1 MREEYPRPELVRK
14 QWMNLNGEWDFA
26 FDFGVSGVEM
36 YFFDNRN
43 KGYRFAELAAQQ
55 FVKKINVP
63 FCPESKLSGICYTNF
78 IGACCYR
85 KAVKIPSD
93 WNGRIILH
101 FEAAFHT
108 TYVTVNG
115 DYVGSHKGG
124 YTPFSFDITEC
135 VKNGEAEIF
144 VYCIGDSRNPR
155 QPSGKQ
161 SMTKNSVLC
170 TYTRCTGIWQTVWL
184 ECVPKT
190 YLMKIKTDADLDNAC
205 LYAHLQFS
213 LLGQKSI
220 MLVASLNGKE
230 MGRITARTTSKEL
243 TVRLP
248 LNEVHPWSVGNP
260 VLYDLKILVE
270 TEHGVDCAESYFGM
284 RKLEWDDKGFLL
296 NGKRICLRMVLDQGY
311 YREGIYTAPT
321 AEALVRDI
329 EISQNLGFNGAR
341 LHQKVF
347 ERRFLYECDKRGY
360 LVWDEYPNWGF
371 DYTTDSGLQYYLNEW
386 METVERDYNHPCVV
400 AWVPLN
406 ETYWDVFGRKAS
418 EDFTRQLYLE
428 TKRFDASRPCV
439 DASGGWHVL
448 TDIFDTHDYIQDS
461 EKFKRCYAKFND
473 GEIYNQ
479 EEGYSNK
486 YGGQMFCLSEYG
498 AIRRGNEGEAAK
510 SEEEFCKRFVS
521 FADPFLSNSR
531 MAGFWYTQLY
541 DVEQEQNGL
550 YDYDRNPRFS
560 EETTNKICAALRKM
574 SAVEKE

>member
-1 MREEYPRPELVRK
+1 M
-14 QWMNLNGEWDFA
+14 
-26 FDFGVSGVEM
+26 
-36 YFFDNRN
+36 
-43 KGYRFAELAAQQ
+43 
-55 FVKKINVP
+55 
-63 FCPESKLSGICYTNF
+63 
-78 IGACCYR
+78 
-85 KAVKIPSD
+85 
-93 WNGRIILH
+93 
-101 FEAAFHT
+101 
-108 TYVTVNG
+108 
-115 DYVGSHKGG
+115 
-124 YTPFSFDITEC
+124 
-135 VKNGEAEIF
+135 
-144 VYCIGDSRNPR
+144 
-155 QPSGKQ
+155 
-161 SMTKNSVLC
+161 
-170 TYTRCTGIWQTVWL
+170 
-184 ECVPKT
+184 
-190 YLMKIKTDADLDNAC
+190 
-205 LYAHLQFS
+205 
-213 LLGQKSI
+213 
-220 MLVASLNGKE
+220 
-230 MGRITARTTSKEL
+230 
-243 TVRLP
+243 
-248 LNEVHPWSVGNP
+248 
-260 VLYDLKILVE
+260 LYDLKILVE
-270 TEHGVDCAESYFGM
+270 TEHGVDCVESYFGM
-284 RKLEWDDKGFLL
+284 RKLEWDNKGFLL
-296 NGKRICLRMVLDQGY
+296 NSKRICLRMVLDQGY

-329 EISQNLGFNGAR
+329 EISQSLGFNGAR

-428 TKRFDASRPCV
+428 TKRFDPSRPCV

-498 AIRRGNEGEAAK
+498 AIRLGNEDEAAN

-521 FADPFLSNSR
+521 FVDTLMSNPR
-531 MAGFWYTQLY
+531 MAGFCYTQLY